1 MFFSSDFMG
10 TDLFAFVIL
19 PLMIFF
25 MRITD
30 VSIGT
35 IRIIFLTRGN
45 KLITPILG
53 FFEVFVWVI
62 AISNIIQ
69 HLDNWLCYVA
79 YAGGFA
85 TGNFVG
91 MLIEERLAIG
101 ISLIRVIARR
111 EIEGLSEALNER
123 GFGTTTVDARGKF
136 DDVNIIYVIVKR
148 KDIEASIALIKK
160 FNPNAFYTIEDIKY
174 VSQPILPPQR
184 NVIRRR
190 RFYLF
195 NGWRKGK

>member
-1 MFFSSDFMG
+1 MFSTEFMG
-10 TDLFAFVIL
+10 SDLFTYLIL
-19 PLMIFF
+19 PLLIFL

-35 IRIIFLTRGN
+35 IRIIYVTRGN
-45 KLITPILG
+45 RLVAPILG
-53 FFEVFVWVI
+53 FFEVLVWVI

-69 HLDNWLCYVA
+69 HLNNWYCYIA

-101 ISLIRVIARR
+101 TSLIRVIARK
-111 EIEGLSEALNER
+111 ELAGLSEALNEK
-123 GFGTTTVDARGKF
+123 GYSTTTLAARGKY
-136 DDVNIIYVIVKR
+136 DDVSVIFVVVKR
-148 KDIEASIALIKK
+148 KAINDTIALIKEHH
-160 FNPNAFYTIEDIKY
+160 PNAFYTIEDIRY
-174 VSQPILPPQR
+174 VSQSVILPDR
-184 NVIRRR
+184 KISGLRRY
-190 RFYLF
+190 YLF

>member
-1 MFFSSDFMG
+1 MFSPGFMG
-10 TDLFAFVIL
+10 TDLFTYVVL

-45 KLITPILG
+45 RIVAPILG
-53 FFEVFVWVI
+53 FFEVFVWVL
-62 AISNIIQ
+62 AIGNIMQ
-69 HLDNWLCYVA
+69 HLNNWTCYFA

-101 ISLIRVIARR
+101 ISLIRVIARKD
-111 EIEGLSEALNER
+111 IEGLSEALNER
-123 GFGTTTVDARGKF
+123 GFGTTTIDARGKY
-136 DDVNIIYVIVKR
+136 DDVNVIYVIVKR
-148 KDIEASIALIKK
+148 KDIEESIALIKRY
-160 FNPNAFYTIEDIKY
+160 NPNAFYTIEDIRF
-174 VSQPILPPQR
+174 VSQPVVQPEKSIM
-184 NVIRRR
+184 RRR

>member
-1 MFFSSDFMG
+1 MFSQEFIGSPWFYYV
-10 TDLFAFVIL
+10 LL
-19 PLMIFF
+19 PIMIFL

-35 IRIIFLTRGN
+35 IRIIFVTRGN
-45 KLITPILG
+45 RLVAPILG
-53 FFEVFVWVI
+53 FFEVLVWII

-69 HLDNWLCYVA
+69 HLDNWICYVA

-85 TGNFVG
+85 TGNYVG

-101 ISLIRVIARR
+101 VCLIRVIAQK
-111 EIEGLSEALNER
+111 EIAVLSSVLNEK
-123 GFGTTTVDARGKF
+123 GYSTTTLDARGKL
-136 DDVNIIYVIVKR
+136 DNVNVIFLIVKR
-148 KDIEASIALIKK
+148 KDAGNAISLIKEY
-160 FNPNAFYTIEDIKY
+160 NPKAFYTIEDIRY
-174 VSQPILPPQR
+174 VSQPILTPEGDI
-184 NVIRRR
+184 IRRR

>member
-1 MFFSSDFMG
+1 MFSSDFMT
-10 TDLFAFVIL
+10 TDLFSYVVL
-19 PLMIFF
+19 PLLIFF

-35 IRIIFLTRGN
+35 IRIIFVTRGN
-45 KLITPILG
+45 RFIAPILG
-53 FFEVFVWVI
+53 FFEVFVWII
-62 AISNIIQ
+62 AISNIMQ
-69 HLDNWLCYVA
+69 HLNNWLCYVA

-101 ISLIRVIARR
+101 ISLIRVIARK
-111 EIEGLSEALNER
+111 EITGLSEALNDR
-123 GFGTTTVDARGKF
+123 GYGTTTIDARGKY
-136 DDVNIIYVIVKR
+136 DDVNVIYVIVKR
-148 KDIEASIALIKK
+148 KDINDTIDLIKQ
-160 FNPNAFYTIEDIKY
+160 FNPKAFYTIEDIRY
-174 VSQPILPPQR
+174 VSHTNLPPVRQL
-184 NVIRRR
+184 RRKR

>member
-1 MFFSSDFMG
+1 MFTPDFM
-10 TDLFAFVIL
+10 TTELFSFVVL
-19 PLMIFF
+19 PLLIFV

-35 IRIIFLTRGN
+35 IRIIFVTRGN
-45 KLITPILG
+45 RLVAPILG

-62 AISNIIQ
+62 AISNIMQ
-69 HLDNWLCYVA
+69 HLNNWLCYVA

-101 ISLIRVIARR
+101 ISLIRVIARK
-111 EIEGLSEALNER
+111 EITGLSEALNER
-123 GFGTTTVDARGKF
+123 GYGTTTVDAHGKY
-136 DDVNIIYVIVKR
+136 DDVNVIFVIVKR
-148 KDIEASIALIKK
+148 KDIEDTIALIKQ
-160 FNPNAFYTIEDIKY
+160 FNPKAFYTIEDIRY
-174 VSQPILPPQR
+174 VSHANLPPARQA
-184 NVIRRR
+184 RRKR
-190 RFYLF
+190 RLYLF

>member
-1 MFFSSDFMG
+1 MFSQEFIGSPWFYYV
-10 TDLFAFVIL
+10 LL
-19 PLMIFF
+19 PIMIFL

-35 IRIIFLTRGN
+35 IRIIFVTRGN
-45 KLITPILG
+45 RLVAPILG
-53 FFEVFVWVI
+53 FFEVLVWII

-69 HLDNWLCYVA
+69 HLDNWICYVA

-85 TGNFVG
+85 TGNYVG

-101 ISLIRVIARR
+101 VCLIRVIAQK
-111 EIEGLSEALNER
+111 EVAVLTSVLNEK
-123 GFGTTTVDARGKF
+123 GYSTTTLDARGKL
-136 DDVNIIYVIVKR
+136 DNVNVIFLVVKR
-148 KDIEASIALIKK
+148 KDAGNAISLIKEH
-160 FNPNAFYTIEDIKY
+160 NPKAFYTIEDIRY
-174 VSQPILPPQR
+174 VSQPILTPEGDI
-184 NVIRRR
+184 IRRR

>member
-1 MFFSSDFMG
+1 MFSSQLMG
-10 TDLFAFVIL
+10 TDLFTFVIL
-19 PLMIFF
+19 PLMIFV

-45 KLITPILG
+45 RIVAPILG
-53 FFEVFVWVI
+53 FFEVFVWVV
-62 AISNIIQ
+62 AIGNIMQ
-69 HLDNWLCYVA
+69 HLNNWLCYVA

-85 TGNFVG
+85 TGNFIG

-101 ISLIRVIARR
+101 ISLIRVIARK
-111 EIEGLSEALNER
+111 EISGLSEALNDR
-123 GFGTTTVDARGKF
+123 GFGTTTLDARGKY
-136 DDVNIIYVIVKR
+136 DDVNMIYVIVKR
-148 KDIEASIALIKK
+148 KDIDESIALIKK
-160 FNPNAFYTIEDIKY
+160 FNPNAFYTIEDIRY
-174 VSQPILPPQR
+174 VSQPLIAPEKSMA
-184 NVIRRR
+184 RRR